1 MAERKRRAPQVRNY
15 LAAIKSKV
23 ARKGA
28 SSEEIVAIL
37 MRDHPNA
44 IRTETTDILHI
55 GLIKLANDICSL
67 RSGPATST
75 QFEMF
80 AEYGTGRMV
89 NLRVMDSK
97 GRVRRIHKMVDA
109 LTKPEARRHIDENTK
124 PARPRQSK
132 EIAELA
138 RLVDDMD
145 KYGEADWTLGQC
157 WKAAHG

>member
-1 MAERKRRAPQVRNY
+1 MAERKRRAPQVRNH

-37 MRDHPNA
+37 TRDHPNA
-44 IRTETTDILHI
+44 IRTETADILHI

-67 RSGPATST
+67 RSGPATT
-75 QFEMF
+75 AQLEMF

-89 NLRVMDSK
+89 NLRVPDSK
-97 GRVRRIHKMVDA
+97 GRVQRIHKMVDA
-109 LTKPEARRHIDENTK
+109 LTKPEARNHIAENTK

-132 EIAELA
+132 QIAELV